1 MIGDDFD
8 EEEDKGGGDN
18 DNENLYENWTGPSPL
33 SSQAI
38 SNLVQLSK
46 KPFKISIQ
54 PLTL

>member
-33 SSQAI
+33 SSQAT
-38 SNLVQLSK
+38 SKPVQLSK
-46 KPFKISIQ
+46 KTF
-54 PLTL
+54 